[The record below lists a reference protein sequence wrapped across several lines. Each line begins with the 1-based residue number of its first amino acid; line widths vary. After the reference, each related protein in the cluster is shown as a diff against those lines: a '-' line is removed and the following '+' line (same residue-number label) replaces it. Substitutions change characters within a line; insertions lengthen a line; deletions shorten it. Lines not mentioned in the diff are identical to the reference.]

1 MANPSGR
8 GSVKLSRAAGSIKSK
23 LKGVKI
29 LDWQE
34 LGQPGPEVIFGTV
47 ETGLTNFKSNVAQ
60 LTKLKELRDLHIII
74 RGIPKPDLAQVN
86 FTVQVRG

>member
-34 LGQPGPEVIFGTV
+34 LGKPNPEFILGSV
-47 ETGLTNFKSNVAQ
+47 ETGLVNFRRN
-60 LTKLKELRDLHIII
+60 LTLLAKLKELRDLHIYMKGTPRPDVVEI
-74 RGIPKPDLAQVN
+74 RVTIG
-86 FTVQVRG
+86 G